1 MGVIL
6 FDFFSSIGKEEL
18 KILNTQYSIF
28 SDGVLPDN
36 IQYSILNTDRLFTSS
51 FLNLNLNLIQ
61 KLIYPFHT

>member
-61 KLIYPFHT
+61 KLIYSFHT